1 MNIIMKKILKKTK
14 FILPTLMMVLTL
26 LVNTNIVS
34 ATDYPY
40 SYPYVVVTTVPPP
53 PTITVTLSATVNPVI
68 YPGQSST
75 TLVWSTTGSPNTCTG
90 TEGFGSWPGAKD
102 PTSGPAHQELQ
113 SGLIPGIY
121 NYKMICI
128 KDTAVANANVM
139 VVVSDNTPNPTSVT
153 LTASPNP
160 IDSGLS
166 SNLAWL
172 SSNAVSCVTGSGP
185 WLNPGSRP
193 LLSGINPESTG
204 PLTANTTYE
213 IICTGANNIP
223 VSALAT
229 VYINAPQPP
238 SIIFRATP
246 NIIDSGDS
254 SSLIWSTT
262 NATSCTT
269 LSGPWLNPGSR
280 GTASL
285 GESTGPLTA
294 QTTYGIRCTGP
305 NGSTDAYATV
315 YVNPEDEDP
324 LPPEIS
330 YFQPFSCVSGGSKF
344 GTYPK
349 FSWNSSH
356 ASSCTITRL
365 TAPQQSENVG
375 VSSQASGGSLEF
387 DGLYYYLS
395 ALSVVGG
402 SSNYQLQC
410 VNGAQTVS
418 EYAAVNTCSPDF
430 SLGASPVL
438 RSFTNGT
445 NPGTGNPGKIATYVI
460 SVTPISG
467 FSDPVSLS
475 IQEHPTMPASTSFT
489 FSRDIVIKNGSAYET
504 SILTIG
510 IDLTDFPIAFGR
522 INKNTLPAQ
531 AILDPDPI
539 VLDIVG
545 GDGGGGG
552 GGPSL
557 VSNPTVYTPIVV
569 QGVGGGF
576 THTVTIGA
584 DATGK
589 TRPIYIER

>member
-1 MNIIMKKILKKTK
+1 MKKILNKTK
-14 FILPTLMMVLTL
+14 FILPSLMMALTL

-34 ATDYPY
+34 AIDYPY

-68 YPGQSST
+68 YPGQNST

-90 TEGFGSWPGAKD
+90 TEGFGSWPGAKN
-102 PTSGPAHQELQ
+102 PTSGTAHQELQ

-121 NYKMICI
+121 NYKMICV

-139 VVVSDNTPNPTSVT
+139 VVVDDNTSNPTTVT
-153 LTASPNP
+153 LSASPNP
-160 IDSGLS
+160 VDSGSS

-172 SSNAVSCVTGSGP
+172 SSNAVSCQTGSGP

-204 PLTANTTYE
+204 PLTVNTTYE
-213 IICTGANNIP
+213 IICTDSNNVP

-238 SIIFRATP
+238 SIVFRATP
-246 NIIDSGDS
+246 NIINFGDS
-254 SSLIWSTT
+254 SSLSWSTT

-285 GESTGPLTA
+285 AESTGPLTT

-330 YFQPFSCVSGGSKF
+330 YFQPFSCVSGGDSGVK
-344 GTYPK
+344 PR
-349 FSWNSSH
+349 FSWSSSH

-365 TAPQQSENVG
+365 TSPQIDENVG

-395 ALSVVGG
+395 SLPVVGS
-402 SSNYQLQC
+402 SSNYRLQC
-410 VNGAQTVS
+410 VNGPQVAT

-430 SLGASPVL
+430 SLGASPIL

-467 FSDPVSLS
+467 FSNPVALS
-475 IQEHPTMPASTSFT
+475 IQSYPTMPASTSFT
-489 FSRDIVIKNGSAYET
+489 FSRDIVIRNGSSYET

-510 IDLTDFPIAFGR
+510 IDLADFPIAM
-522 INKNTLPAQ
+522 NTLNGRNLAAQ
-531 AILDPDPI
+531 IIMDDGDGGAIPI
-539 VLDIVG
+539 DG
-545 GDGGGGG
+545 GGGGG
-552 GGPSL
+552 GGPSF
-557 VSNPTVYTPIVV
+557 SGTPTVYTPIVV

-576 THTVTIGA
+576 TRTVTIGA